1 MRLQSAERWETLPG
15 WARRFVLPACLL
27 LAAAGVRSL
36 LTRLIYP
43 PGTFGIGSLSAWM
56 DQAGVYARLQEF
68 ARFLRPFGLLHALA
82 LALVITRLLRR
93 PAGRARTFAAFLLLA
108 ALNPL
113 CLGPLSAL
121 TAPVAAL
128 LFSDAAWGAPV
139 FAAVSVFHSAAGV
152 ALPLLIT
159 RLVLDRVRWFYPDGP
174 GWGSLGR
181 GTKCA
186 LWVFLAVLVGALGL
200 LSLAEALSTFQQ
212 LDLLAG
218 GGGSLL
224 NALSLRGGPL
234 RRNLLP
240 QNLAVAAL
248 TVVLANLIFRAPV
261 GARTEG
267 PARE

>member
-1 MRLQSAERWETLPG
+1 M
-15 WARRFVLPACLL
+15 PAC
-27 LAAAGVRSL
+27 
-36 LTRLIYP
+36 
-43 PGTFGIGSLSAWM
+43 
-56 DQAGVYARLQEF
+56 QEF

-200 LSLAEALSTFQQ
+200 LSLAEAFSTLQQ

-248 TVVLANLIFRAPV
+248 TVVLANLIFRAPE

>member
-1 MRLQSAERWETLPG
+1 M
-15 WARRFVLPACLL
+15 
-27 LAAAGVRSL
+27 
-36 LTRLIYP
+36 
-43 PGTFGIGSLSAWM
+43 
-56 DQAGVYARLQEF
+56 
-68 ARFLRPFGLLHALA
+68 
-82 LALVITRLLRR
+82 LVITRLLRR

-128 LFSDAAWGAPV
+128 LFSDAAWSAPV
-139 FAAVSVFHSAAGV
+139 FAAVSVFYSAAGA

-200 LSLAEALSTFQQ
+200 LSLAQAFSTLQQ

-240 QNLAVAAL
+240 QNLVVAAL
-248 TVVLANLIFRAPV
+248 TVVLANLIFRAPA

>member
-1 MRLQSAERWETLPG
+1 M
-15 WARRFVLPACLL
+15 F
-27 LAAAGVRSL
+27 
-36 LTRLIYP
+36 Y
-43 PGTFGIGSLSAWM
+43 
-56 DQAGVYARLQEF
+56 
-68 ARFLRPFGLLHALA
+68 
-82 LALVITRLLRR
+82 
-93 PAGRARTFAAFLLLA
+93 
-108 ALNPL
+108 
-113 CLGPLSAL
+113 
-121 TAPVAAL
+121 
-128 LFSDAAWGAPV
+128 
-139 FAAVSVFHSAAGV
+139 SAAGA

-200 LSLAEALSTFQQ
+200 LSLAQAFSTLQQ

-240 QNLAVAAL
+240 QNLVVAAPRP
-248 TVVLANLIFRAPV
+248 TIGNNT
-261 GARTEG
+261 GE
-267 PARE
+267 